1 MISFSSMSFE
11 ALLLSGYILF
21 SSLLNLIALLIS
33 AFYHKKFNQSSPKTG
48 FIIAISLAI
57 VFVVV
62 FYSSRSESIF
72 FQVASVFT
80 LLGSGIASSL
90 SILSLFF
97 IMRKI
102 SK

>member
-1 MISFSSMSFE
+1 MVSFSSMSLE
-11 ALLLSGYILF
+11 ALLLSGYILL

-72 FQVASVFT
+72 FQVASV
-80 LLGSGIASSL
+80 LLFWASGIASSH
-90 SILSLFF
+90 SAYSAFSL
-97 IMRKI
+97 
-102 SK
+102 